1 MSIQSIREKINL
13 ALYDSKDGVLKL
25 FKIGSFLFATF
36 ILSLLIYQFGFNPS
50 QETKD
55 WILIAIK
62 ASFIFYILKYFID
75 ILYSYEPL
83 TLIRNSWFEGTLL
96 LLILINAIS
105 PLFFE
110 LSLLNWIGNQLEL
123 FHLENFYILFIQFYF
138 FILVGVELG
147 KASTQISFLKMSP
160 PRLLILSFILLILV
174 GTGLLMMPEMTAEV
188 HSMPFF
194 DALFTSISASCVTGL
209 IVVDTATY
217 FTQKGH
223 IILMLL
229 IQLGG
234 LNIISFATLFAIF
247 SKKGLG
253 IKHQTILQENFSSES
268 LLSGKGL
275 LRKIFLFSFL
285 MEMFGMILLYFTWNP
300 QLKFPHVEEQF
311 FYSLFH
317 SVSAFNNA
325 GFSLFTDG
333 LHEHIIQ
340 NSYSMHLVLAGL
352 IFFGA
357 VGFPV
362 IEDLFNIERIK
373 KTLKTPW
380 LGLKLSTRISFY
392 TSLILIAFGMLMF
405 YFLEQ
410 QNTLNGISLEGQLIT
425 SFFQS
430 MTTRTAGFNTV
441 DFSLIGT
448 PMLIIFIF
456 LMFIGASP
464 GSTGGG
470 IKTSTFTLIIFSAIN
485 TIRGQKRIEIGKRT
499 ISPELLHKAFS
510 IFLFSA
516 SAIFLAIFILSIT
529 DGEKGIMPIAFE
541 AVSAFSTVGLS
552 TGITANLS
560 FVGKLVIMIC
570 MFVGRI
576 GTLTLAFALS
586 SKMKSHNYEY
596 PKAHLMV
603 G

>member
-13 ALYDSKDGVLKL
+13 ALYDSKESVLRL
-25 FKIGSFLFATF
+25 FKICSFIIAT
-36 ILSLLIYQFGFNPS
+36 IVLSLLIYQFGFETS
-50 QETKD
+50 QETKS
-55 WILIAIK
+55 WILVAIK
-62 ASFIFYILKYFID
+62 SSFIFYILKYLTD

-83 TLIRNSWFEGTLL
+83 KFIRNSLFECILL
-96 LLILINAIS
+96 LLILMNALS
-105 PLFFE
+105 PFFMSQ
-110 LSLLNWIGNQLEL
+110 SLLHWIGNQIEL
-123 FHLENFYILFIQFYF
+123 FNLENFYILFIQCYF
-138 FILVGVELG
+138 FILVGIELG
-147 KASTQISFLKMSP
+147 KASTQISFLKLNP
-160 PRLLILSFILLILV
+160 PQLLILSFILLIV
-174 GTGLLMMPEMTAEV
+174 IGTGLLMMPEMTTQV
-188 HSMPFF
+188 HTMPFF
-194 DALFTSISASCVTGL
+194 DALFTSVSASCVTGL

-217 FTQKGH
+217 FSHKGH

-275 LRKIFLFSFL
+275 LRKIFLFSFV
-285 MEMFGMILLYFTWNP
+285 MEIIGMILLYFTWNP
-300 QLKFPHVEEQF
+300 ELKFPHFQEQF
-311 FYSLFH
+311 FYSIFH
-317 SVSAFNNA
+317 SISAFNNA
-325 GFSLFTDG
+325 GFSLFSNG
-333 LHEHIIQ
+333 LHDHLVQ
-340 NSYSMHLVLAGL
+340 NSHAMHIVLACL
-352 IFFGA
+352 ILLGSI
-357 VGFPV
+357 GFPV

-373 KTLKTPW
+373 KALKTPW
-380 LGLKLSTRISFY
+380 VGLKLSTKISFY
-392 TSLILIAFGMLMF
+392 TSLILVAFGMLMF

-410 QNTLNGISLEGQLIT
+410 ENTLNGMNIEAQLTTSL
-425 SFFQS
+425 FQS
-430 MTTRTAGFNTV
+430 ITARTAGFNTV

-448 PMLIIFIF
+448 PMLIIFLF

-470 IKTSTFTLIIFSAIN
+470 IKTSTFTLIVFSAIN

-510 IFLFSA
+510 IFLFAA
-516 SAIFLAIFILSIT
+516 SSIFIAIFILSIS
-529 DGEKGIMPIAFE
+529 DGEKGIMPITFE
-541 AVSAFSTVGLS
+541 AISAFSTVGLS

-560 FVGKLVIMIC
+560 FIGKLIIMIC
-570 MFVGRI
+570 MFIGRI

-586 SKMKSHNYEY
+586 SKMKSNNYEY
-596 PKAHLMV
+596 PKAHLTV